1 MMDKKQIATYF
12 TSHQCVIIEWRRR
25 KDGGEMIVHVCQF
38 RVLEGRLGLN
48 PVILPLSTRIRAKL
62 AFQKALAFPIS
73 IFILQTPT
81 TVDNWWVHCGCS
93 RLSNRRHN
101 AR

>member
-48 PVILPLSTRIRAKL
+48 PVVFPLSTRICAKL
-62 AFQKALAFPIS
+62 AFQKAKWPFPIG

-81 TVDNWWVHCGCS
+81 IGDN
-93 RLSNRRHN
+93 
-101 AR
+101 